1 MATDT
6 TPETLAELIEQ
17 LGKVPLDR
25 VRCRPAPGTA
35 TEQDVL
41 VARAGAR
48 RRLCELAD
56 GTLVEK
62 AMGTR
67 ESLLAGLILHYLWA
81 YLDEHDLG
89 TALGADGMVRLMP
102 GLVRIPDVSFIRWEQ
117 LPGGQLPD
125 EPVASVAPDL
135 VVEVLSPGNTP
146 AEMRRK
152 LKEYFLAGTRLVWI
166 IDPVRQTAVVH
177 TGPDVSKRV
186 GKTGSLDGG
195 AVLPGFVLALPAL
208 FARAQPRRKS
218 S

>member
-17 LGKVPLDR
+17 LGEVPLDR

-41 VARAGAR
+41 AARAGAR

-67 ESLLAGLILHYLWA
+67 ESLLAMEIGRLLANHVA
-81 YLDEHDLG
+81 EQDSG
-89 TALGADGMVRLMP
+89 VVLGADGMVRLMP

-152 LKEYFLAGTRLVWI
+152 LKEYFLAGTRLVWV

-177 TGPDVSKRV
+177 AGPDAGKRL

-195 AVLPGFVLALPAL
+195 VVLPGFVLALPAL
-208 FARAQPRRKS
+208 FARVQPRRKS